1 VQDSANSYNLVISQI
16 IWPNG
21 SLFMQAA
28 DKRQFRADTILRI
41 VALGCLAL
49 LLFVAGAEAVH
60 NHANAAG
67 ARNSAPCVICVT
79 AHAKAPAITV
89 HLLPELQAVE
99 SIAVLP
105 ETEGKSAISELQLF
119 IRPPPSPIL

>member
-1 VQDSANSYNLVISQI
+1 MRL
-16 IWPNG
+16 
-21 SLFMQAA
+21 
-28 DKRQFRADTILRI
+28 
-41 VALGCLAL
+41 VALGCVAL
-49 LLFVAGAEAVH
+49 LIFLAGAEAVH
-60 NHANAAG
+60 NHSNAAV

-89 HLLPELQAVE
+89 YLLPILHAVE

-119 IRPPPSPIL
+119 IRPPPSPNQQSVQG